1 MSISRVPHLPGVLVG
16 WISLSRSLL
25 EGAHHFME
33 HEQNQRVSNEQTT
46 DSQQH
51 PKRLVVRFRP
61 GYKLILQREIRKHY
75 DSIVAQVEA
84 RKKKGRKS

>member
-1 MSISRVPHLPGVLVG
+1 
-16 WISLSRSLL
+16 
-25 EGAHHFME
+25 ME

-46 DSQQH
+46 DPQQQ
-51 PKRLVVRFRP
+51 PKQLIVRFRP

-84 RKKKGRKS
+84 RKKKRNES

>member
-1 MSISRVPHLPGVLVG
+1 
-16 WISLSRSLL
+16 
-25 EGAHHFME
+25 ME
-33 HEQNQRVSNEQTT
+33 HDQYQRVRSEQET
-46 DSQQH
+46 DVQQQ

>member
-33 HEQNQRVSNEQTT
+33 HEQCPRVRSEQAT
-46 DSQQH
+46 DVQQQ

-84 RKKKGRKS
+84 RKKKRNES

>member
-1 MSISRVPHLPGVLVG
+1 MRISRVPHLPGVLVG
-16 WISLSRSLL
+16 WIFVSRSLL

-46 DSQQH
+46 DPQQH

-84 RKKKGRKS
+84 RKKEKDES